1 MEKKLENKESEGI
14 EIMET
19 TMMDVLTNEVDIE
32 KAERLSIRVAFSVF
46 FRRMNAENYREEL
59 KSIEKIQ
66 RFLTNENN
74 QSHLEKSNIWKGMLQ
89 QITKHQTEFSNAIET
104 STKRE
109 DKELAFLEEVKAH
122 TYGEKLFD
130 HDYFT
135 TLFKYADMN
144 EDTADFDPS
153 LRNMMKQYGFITDEP
168 KVEEKGEEQS
178 A

>member
-66 RFLTNENN
+66 RFLTNESN
-74 QSHLEKSNIWKGMLQ
+74 QSHL
-89 QITKHQTEFSNAIET
+89 
-104 STKRE
+104 
-109 DKELAFLEEVKAH
+109 
-122 TYGEKLFD
+122 
-130 HDYFT
+130 
-135 TLFKYADMN
+135 
-144 EDTADFDPS
+144 
-153 LRNMMKQYGFITDEP
+153 
-168 KVEEKGEEQS
+168 
-178 A
+178 